1 MNFRTPF
8 ILCVFFSLFA
18 LHMSAQEEPHF
29 KVVVG
34 LNAIDNSNGTS
45 QGPWGIDNVAF
56 KTPLYA
62 GVDYQINS
70 TWSFGANAAFN
81 KLTEQGV
88 VSNFFG
94 VNADVNYYIVSNTA
108 RSFIDFYGILG
119 GGAYKAFG
127 GTGITVNPGL
137 GFNYWFADNF
147 GVNLTAKANFDLTSN
162 VSEVGNFYKYTI
174 GIIWRPT
181 QRF

>member
-1 MNFRTPF
+1 MNFRKSF
-8 ILCVFFSLFA
+8 ILVAFLSLFA
-18 LHMSAQEEPHF
+18 LQISAQEEPHF
-29 KVVVG
+29 KIVLG
-34 LNAIDNSNGTS
+34 LNAIDNSNSTS
-45 QGPWGIDNVAF
+45 QAPWGIDDVAF
-56 KTPLYA
+56 NTPLYVGA
-62 GVDYQINS
+62 DYQINS
-70 TWSFGANAAFN
+70 SWSFGANASFN
-81 KLTEQGV
+81 KLKELGV
-88 VSNFFG
+88 ESNFFG

-108 RSFIDFYGILG
+108 RSFIDFYGIVG

-162 VSEVGNFYKYTI
+162 VSEVGNFYKYSL
-174 GIIWRPT
+174 GLIWRPT